1 MSEMSGNEEGTGDV
15 VVSRGSAP
23 SVLSSLKEKRQEV
36 LDKQVL
42 PLRVPRWD
50 DPVILVRYKPVEHGL
65 IRAAQNRVNKASADK
80 KAEIEIEANA
90 DILIS
95 GCLAVVAVVDGKEY
109 SLRPGDELGEPTRFD
124 RDLAQNLGIEGEGGK
139 PPTARMVVRGL
150 FITGGDVLSAANE
163 VVKFSGYKETEADE
177 AILGE

>member
-1 MSEMSGNEEGTGDV
+1 MSGTEEGTGLEV
-15 VVSRGSAP
+15 ARGSAP

-65 IRAAQNRVNKASADK
+65 IRAAQHRVEKAGADK
-80 KAEIEIEANA
+80 KAQVEVDSNA
-90 DILIS
+90 DILIQ
-95 GCLAVVAVVDGKEY
+95 GCIAVVAVVDGKEY

-124 RDLAQNLGIEGEGGK
+124 RDLAENLGIEGEGGK

-150 FITGGDVLSAANE
+150 FITGGDILSAATE
-163 VVKFSGYKETEADE
+163 LVKFSGYRETEAD
-177 AILGE
+177 AAVLGE